1 MKVFK
6 KVFAFAVA
14 LTAIAMAS
22 SAMAADAI
30 YSDGSVS
37 VENDFIGEAQT
48 TVAVVDS
55 RFGENDTYSVEDIYY
70 VNQDTAANIGDLLN
84 NGVELLV
91 NNVNFVP
98 ATTEVRV
105 GGNDKDTYETYYIQK
120 LQDVTINTIAPDE
133 DDAERRFGFDG
144 TYQFNGGSISAIKFE
159 LESLGHDGAL
169 YESSATVAT
178 NNDALVEQLLGRIP
192 SAYGEFTFGLEV
204 ANVPAGV
211 TVTLTGV
218 TVE

>member
-6 KVFAFAVA
+6 KVFAFAIA

-37 VENDFIGEAQT
+37 VENDFSSEAQT

-84 NGVELLV
+84 DGVELLV
-91 NNVNFVP
+91 NNANFVP

-120 LQDVTINTIAPDE
+120 LQEVDKDTVVPDE
-133 DDAERRFGFDG
+133 ADAERRFGFHG
-144 TYQFNGGSISAIKFE
+144 TYQFNGGSINAIRFALTSE
-159 LESLGHDGAL
+159 GHDGAL
-169 YESSATVAT
+169 YNPTASVAT
-178 NNDALVEQLLGRIP
+178 NDALVEQLLGSIP
-192 SAYGEFTFGLEV
+192 SAHGVFTYGLEV